1 MRNKAANTG
10 MKNIMHQYSE
20 RLARPLKLKKFLK
33 TNIRVFR
40 IADLGNSLI
49 A

>member
-1 MRNKAANTG
+1 MKNKAVTTG

-40 IADLGNSLI
+40 VAALGNSLI
-49 A
+49 V

>member
-1 MRNKAANTG
+1 MKNKAANTG